1 MTTLNLNNINDDLIE
16 LNRDTFNN
24 KQMSFKIPNKHQRAS
39 QNNFMNDD
47 VLFNKN
53 KISNDVISMSSR
65 SSSRSSS
72 RASSVNGDYDKSDYM
87 KNMKNIYRNKSV
99 VPNISKKSKYD
110 DDNETNSIISSSSNK
125 KFGQLNG
132 SSSGGGNGGREYG
145 GSSKIGNNFKKQDR
159 YEEEDEEDDEEDDD
173 DGEDDEEGEE
183 GEEGEDFYFDEED
196 GVEESGDESEDFEDS
211 LRRWSKSTD
220 PDVRM
225 DVVKMTDDV
234 ELLEHL
240 SQDENKLV
248 RHNALKKL
256 EKLM

>member
-1 MTTLNLNNINDDLIE
+1 M
-16 LNRDTFNN
+16 
-24 KQMSFKIPNKHQRAS
+24 
-39 QNNFMNDD
+39 
-47 VLFNKN
+47 
-53 KISNDVISMSSR
+53 
-65 SSSRSSS
+65 
-72 RASSVNGDYDKSDYM
+72 SVNRRQLAKLAY
-87 KNMKNIYRNKSV
+87 V
-99 VPNISKKSKYD
+99 VDALYIEAMHSPVM
-110 DDNETNSIISSSSNK
+110 
-125 KFGQLNG
+125 
-132 SSSGGGNGGREYG
+132 
-145 GSSKIGNNFKKQDR
+145 KKQAKEDLR
-159 YEEEDEEDDEEDDD
+159 SGFLVTAMEEDEHDDLHGSSHD
-173 DGEDDEEGEE
+173 EGEE

-225 DVVKMTDDV
+225 DVVKMTNDV